1 MNGLYLSLVLLLS
14 YWNLEHF
21 SAWLL
26 VQVKSSQ
33 YNDWVSMGDIGD
45 AIDEQAEWA
54 IVYV

>member
-1 MNGLYLSLVLLLS
+1 VNGLYLSLVLLLS
-14 YWNLEHF
+14 YWNLEYF